1 MAFAIMRF
9 EKLKTGIPIN
19 GAVSHITRSR
29 PTPNADPA
37 RRHLNRTIVGPAD
50 TDSKAIRE
58 AIEER
63 TPAKFRKDA
72 VRVMEFMISASPEW
86 FRDAPPERIDQYFD
100 SAVDWLRSEF
110 GSANVV
116 SAIQHNDETTPHMH
130 ALVVPVNPETG
141 RLNSKRW
148 VGGRGKLREMQSTFA
163 DWQSTFGVERGK
175 PRPGRKH
182 TRVSDWYD
190 GHARLDER
198 EASLKER
205 ESSAQAEREAAVAD
219 RRAADKTLAEAKTER
234 AELKERIHAATE
246 EAKSWDAELQAREA
260 TLEQREEEAK
270 RTAEKQEAAQ
280 RQFQEQ
286 RKALDERGLQL
297 ATQAQNLE
305 QREEALQEHQSAI
318 EQREAAVAVQEQRLR
333 ILERELAERGDRLS
347 TEGGAL
353 GRRQAEIDA
362 AGEQLRERLDAMRS
376 WADQHRPED
385 ADLLEGK
392 PRPLPGA
399 LRQMVGDEAADWHDQ
414 GLDDLPQPPPRRGGP
429 NGLTL

>member
-1 MAFAIMRF
+1 MRF

-72 VRVMEFMISASPEW
+72 VRVMEFLITASPEW
-86 FRDAPPERIDQYFD
+86 FQDAPPERIDQYFD
-100 SAVDWLRSEF
+100 SAAEWLRSEF

-130 ALVVPVNPETG
+130 AMVVPVDPDTG
-141 RLNSKRW
+141 RLNAKRW
-148 VGGRGKLREMQSTFA
+148 VGGRGRLREMQSAFA
-163 DWQSTFGVERGK
+163 DWQSAFGVERGK

-205 ESSAQAEREAAVAD
+205 ESRTQTECEAAAAD
-219 RRAADKTLAEAKTER
+219 RRSADKTLAEAKTER
-234 AELKERIHAATE
+234 ADLEKRINAATE

-286 RKALDERGLQL
+286 RKALDERGQQL

-333 ILERELAERGDRLS
+333 ILERELAERGDRLNA
-347 TEGGAL
+347 EEGAL
-353 GRRQAEIDA
+353 ERRQAEIDV
-362 AGEQLRERLDAMRS
+362 AGEQLRERLGAMRS

-385 ADLLEGK
+385 ADLLESK

-414 GLDDLPQPPPRRGGP
+414 GLDEMPKPPQRRGVPYGP
-429 NGLTL
+429 TF

>member
-37 RRHLNRTIVGPAD
+37 RRHLNRTIVGPAN
-50 TDSKAIRE
+50 TDSTAIRE

-63 TPAKFRKDA
+63 TPAKYRKDA
-72 VRVMEFMISASPEW
+72 VRVMEFMVSASPEW
-86 FRDAPPERIDQYFD
+86 FKDAPPERINQYFD
-100 SAVDWLRSEF
+100 SAVEWLRSEI
-110 GSANVV
+110 GNANVV
-116 SAIQHNDETTPHMH
+116 SAIQHNDETTPHIH
-130 ALVVPVNPETG
+130 AMVVPVDPDTG
-141 RLNSKRW
+141 RLNAKRW
-148 VGGRGKLREMQSTFA
+148 VGGRGRLREMQSAFA
-163 DWQSTFGVERGK
+163 DWQSPFGVERGK
-175 PRPGRKH
+175 PRPGRTH

-205 ESSAQAEREAAVAD
+205 ESNAQAEREAAVAD
-219 RRAADKTLAEAKTER
+219 RRSADKTLAEAKTKR
-234 AELKERIHAATE
+234 AELEERINAATE

-260 TLEQREEEAK
+260 TLEQREVEAK
-270 RTAEKQEAAQ
+270 RTAEQQEAAQ
-280 RQFQEQ
+280 RQFQKQ
-286 RKALDERGLQL
+286 RKALDERERQL

-305 QREEALQEHQSAI
+305 RREKTLQEQQAAI
-318 EQREAAVAVQEQRLR
+318 KQREAAVVAQEQRLQ

-347 TEGGAL
+347 DEEGAL
-353 GRRQAEIDA
+353 KRRQAEIDA
-362 AGEQLRERLDAMRS
+362 AGEQLQERLGAMRS

-399 LRQMVGDEAADWHDQ
+399 VRQMVGDKAADWHDQ
-414 GLDDLPQPPPRRGGP
+414 GLDDLPQPPSRRDGL
-429 NGLTL
+429 NRLTL